1 LTSAVIAT
9 SPEQPTTVRIANAV
23 GEIGFVSS
31 VAVLTDLSLLYFL
44 GLISVPAVREFC
56 TFAAIALI
64 VDFFLHFTYFL
75 AVLSI
80 DVRRLELQDSL
91 DKANSVEDVDWGSS
105 SRDQSPKHLRARI
118 SDVLFAGPH
127 PISSRVAGTAI
138 VSILLSID
146 KVCSAYT
153 DRRSSFVFCLS

>member
-1 LTSAVIAT
+1 MIAT

-23 GEIGFVSS
+23 GEVGFVSS

-56 TFAAIALI
+56 TFAAIALV
-64 VDFFLHFTYFL
+64 VDFFLHLTFFL

-91 DKANSVEDVDWGSS
+91 DKANVNEDVDWGNK
-105 SRDQSPKHLRARI
+105 RGQSPKHLRSRM

-127 PISSRVAGTAI
+127 PLSSRIAGSAI
-138 VSILLSID
+138 VSRPTRETRTLL
-146 KVCSAYT
+146 T
-153 DRRSSFVFCLS
+153 DFLACLFLVYSQHSLF